1 MLEESSKDLNFLLDV
16 REAISYSRGMSNVSH
31 AEVTEQ
37 RNTIPSYGT
46 ARRVKARLLVKRYLP
61 ESNEPIQEDIF
72 AHMEEDG
79 TAWAYLLAEGIVL
92 HARYLGLLNGMILPM
107 DFALV
112 WYEPI
117 LRWHADVVA
126 EVSAWRTD
134 VRPIGKAGPVPA
146 VVSSLI
152 EQAKRSILSN

>member
-1 MLEESSKDLNFLLDV
+1 
-16 REAISYSRGMSNVSH
+16 MSNLSH

-37 RNTIPSYGT
+37 RNTIPAVGT
-46 ARRVKARLLVKRYLP
+46 ARRVKARLSTTRCLP

-72 AHMEEDG
+72 AHMQEDG

-92 HARYLGLLNGMILPM
+92 RARYLGLLKGLALPM

-112 WYEPI
+112 WYGSI
-117 LRWHADVVA
+117 LQWPAEVIE
-126 EVSAWRTD
+126 EVSAWREK
-134 VRPIGKAGPVPA
+134 VLPIGKAGPVPA
-146 VVSSLI
+146 AVSSLV